1 MSNSELDMALM
12 IIRTQEQLIQTQK
25 QLLRAVGTLQEHG
38 IQVPLECDG
47 SQPSL
52 LLQSAR
58 NNRSLGLVD
67 PLRGSASRESEETA
81 GDGVI
86 QVSLEVRRVIEF
98 LTMMIGGRT

>member
-47 SQPSL
+47 SQPLL

-58 NNRSLGLVD
+58 NNK
-67 PLRGSASRESEETA
+67 
-81 GDGVI
+81 
-86 QVSLEVRRVIEF
+86 VSLEVRRVIEF